1 MAHNV
6 HIAGSEYEDVPA
18 IPSIF
23 AEEYPVATT
32 TGKIASGEGK
42 VGELTVLGRV
52 TATGEYKVCNLA
64 ASDGSEKA
72 AAILVAGWAVDATSS
87 AKDVKVYTSGA
98 FNMEALTWH
107 SSFDTDAKKLAALKL
122 PPLYV
127 KKPVF
132 AA

>member
-23 AEEYPVATT
+23 AEEYPVTT
-32 TGKIASGEGK
+32 TTAKIASGEGK

-52 TATGEYKVCNLA
+52 TASGEYKVCNRA

-72 AAILVAGWAVDATSS
+72 VGIVVAGWAVDATSA
-87 AKDVKVYTSGA
+87 AKDVKIYTGGA

-107 SSFDTDAKKLAALKL
+107 SSFDTDAKKLAALKV
-122 PPLYV
+122 PPLFV
-127 KKPVF
+127 KKPAF

>member
-23 AEEYPVATT
+23 AEEYPVTT
-32 TGKIASGEGK
+32 TTAKIASGQG
-42 VGELTVLGRV
+42 VVDELTVLGKV
-52 TATGEYKVCNLA
+52 TATGEYKVCVTA

-72 AAILVAGWAVDATSS
+72 CAILVAGWKVDASAA
-87 AKDVKVYTSGA
+87 AKDVKIYTGGA
-98 FNMEALTWH
+98 FNMDALKWH
-107 SSFDTDAKKLAALKL
+107 ASFDTDAKKLGALKV

-127 KKPVF
+127 KKPAF
-132 AA
+132 AV